1 MTRFTKDRL
10 AGEQESVFVEQLFES
25 APVGMCVTD
34 ETAVVLDVN
43 PMLCRMLGLERSMV
57 LGRPFSAFMPR
68 DNRALALT
76 AYRTVLAGGFL
87 DQPDWNVRLRDGS
100 QMWVRVSPARA
111 RLDDGRVVV
120 LSVLADVTAS
130 RRAEAERAQEL
141 NRELEMRVAERTA
154 QLSAAFEELE
164 SFSYSV
170 SHDLRAPLRT
180 IDGFSKALLED
191 KSDVIGPEGMDHLE
205 RVRAAAQRM
214 GRLIDDLLEFA
225 RLARADIHRQK
236 VDISS
241 TSREIAEEV
250 ARWWPDT
257 HVDLV
262 VQPDIWAVADPGLLR
277 MVLVNLLDN
286 AWKFSSEAAGPR
298 VEVGIERGWCY
309 IKDNGAGFDAQF
321 AHKLFL
327 PFERLH
333 SAKQFPG
340 TGIGL
345 ASVKR
350 IVNRHGGEVRAE
362 GQIGKGATIYFK
374 FDAGR

>member
-1 MTRFTKDRL
+1 
-10 AGEQESVFVEQLFES
+10 
-25 APVGMCVTD
+25 
-34 ETAVVLDVN
+34 
-43 PMLCRMLGLERSMV
+43 
-57 LGRPFSAFMPR
+57 
-68 DNRALALT
+68 
-76 AYRTVLAGGFL
+76 
-87 DQPDWNVRLRDGS
+87 
-100 QMWVRVSPARA
+100 
-111 RLDDGRVVV
+111 
-120 LSVLADVTAS
+120 
-130 RRAEAERAQEL
+130 
-141 NRELEMRVAERTA
+141 
-154 QLSAAFEELE
+154 
-164 SFSYSV
+164 
-170 SHDLRAPLRT
+170 
-180 IDGFSKALLED
+180 
-191 KSDVIGPEGMDHLE
+191 
-205 RVRAAAQRM
+205 M

-374 FDAGR
+374 FDAGREAAIGIAWPWRSTLRTVLIARSRCLHTEPYE